1 MPLRKKAGFFTQ
13 CFTSNSQVV
22 QRVGKI
28 RFSGFDSAMLGP
40 GGERMDCKQEIKK
53 IQKNIKKAETTRYRG
68 RLILEAFVKTK
79 PCAQPCCVYF

>member
-1 MPLRKKAGFFTQ
+1 MGNLIPLRKKAGFFTQ

-40 GGERMDCKQEIKK
+40 VGGERMDCKQEIKK
-53 IQKNIKKAETTRYRG
+53 SEQK
-68 RLILEAFVKTK
+68 
-79 PCAQPCCVYF
+79 